1 MELIAYI
8 RLFRKWFWLLFL
20 GAFLAAGAAYLLR
33 SNQPDVY
40 TASVTVSV
48 GGIMDS
54 PNPDLNDLYT
64 GVQLV
69 ENYAVLAKTYGVL
82 EAAVEAGN
90 FPVSP
95 GALGGMLSTRII
107 ENTSLLVLQI
117 QYTDPVLAADMANE
131 VARQLIIN
139 SPTNLTP
146 EQQSQ
151 IDLATAEIDRLR
163 EELQSLRLQLNA
175 IDSQLATTLD
185 PAAVEELREQR
196 TVIADQVIQTS
207 SNIAQFSSN
216 ITSLQRRTN
225 SLDIVEEA
233 RVPTAPIGS
242 SVFSQVILAAI
253 VGGALAAGVALLI
266 EYLDDTLHSPEE
278 ATLALALPTLA
289 AITRFGKARDPY
301 PQRLITFRD
310 PGSPISEEYRTLRT
324 NLLFSSNGS
333 VTKGVYIISSP
344 GPSEGK
350 SVTTANLAVT
360 MAVAGW
366 RVLLIDAD
374 LRRPKLHD
382 VFELDNSVGLS
393 TLLAVDPGESF
404 EGTGRA
410 SVQQTLNECIRL
422 TEIPNLNV
430 ITSGYIPLNPTE
442 VLGSVAMQR
451 WFQELQASGQF
462 DIVLFDTPPVLV
474 VADSLVLAST
484 LDVPLVLVIEAGQTR
499 RGAALRAKEQL
510 TQLGITVSGLV
521 LNAVNPRDKGG
532 YGYGYDYYYYYG
544 DGKPGAQK

>member
-20 GAFLAAGAAYLLR
+20 GAFLAAGAAYLFR
-33 SNQPDVY
+33 SNEPDVY
-40 TASVTVSV
+40 QAKVTVSV
-48 GGIMDS
+48 GGIMDA
-54 PNPDLNDLYT
+54 PNPELNDLRT
-64 GVQLV
+64 GVELV
-69 ENYAVLAKTYGVL
+69 QNYAVLAKTYDVL
-82 EAAVEAGN
+82 EATVEAGD
-90 FPVSP
+90 FPVTP
-95 GALGGMLSTRII
+95 GELGNMLSTRVID
-107 ENTSLLVLQI
+107 NTSLLVLEI
-117 QYTDPVLAADMANE
+117 EYTDPVLAADMVNE
-131 VARQLIIN
+131 VARQLIVN

-163 EELQSLRLQLNA
+163 EELQQLRLQLNA

-185 PAAVEELREQR
+185 PATVEDLREQR
-196 TVIADQVIQTS
+196 NVIADQVIQTS
-207 SNIAQFSSN
+207 SNIAQFSAN
-216 ITSLQRRTN
+216 ITTLQRRTN
-225 SLDIVEEA
+225 SLDIVEQA
-233 RVPTAPIGS
+233 RVPTTPIGS

-266 EYLDDTLHSPEE
+266 EYLDDTIHSPEE
-278 ATLALALPTLA
+278 ATQSLALPTLA
-289 AITRFGKARDPY
+289 AITRFGKARDSY

-333 VTKGVYIISSP
+333 VTKGVYIVSSP

-350 SVTTANLAVT
+350 SITTANLAVT

-374 LRRPKLHD
+374 LRRPRVHD
-382 VFELDNSVGLS
+382 IFDLENSVGLS
-393 TLLAVDPGESF
+393 TLLAVDPGEPF
-404 EGTGRA
+404 EGTGKA
-410 SVQQTLNECIRL
+410 NAQQTLDECIRP
-422 TEIPNLNV
+422 TEIPNLSV

-451 WFQELQASGQF
+451 WFQELHASGEF

-484 LDVPLVLVIEAGQTR
+484 LEVPMVLVLEAGQTR

-510 TQLGITVSGLV
+510 TQLGISVSGLV

-532 YGYGYDYYYYYG
+532 YGYGYDYYYYYS
-544 DGKPGAQK
+544 DAKPGAQK

>member
-1 MELIAYI
+1 MCI
-8 RLFRKWFWLLFL
+8 R
-20 GAFLAAGAAYLLR
+20 
-33 SNQPDVY
+33 
-40 TASVTVSV
+40 
-48 GGIMDS
+48 
-54 PNPDLNDLYT
+54 
-64 GVQLV
+64 
-69 ENYAVLAKTYGVL
+69 
-82 EAAVEAGN
+82 
-90 FPVSP
+90 
-95 GALGGMLSTRII
+95 
-107 ENTSLLVLQI
+107 
-117 QYTDPVLAADMANE
+117 
-131 VARQLIIN
+131 
-139 SPTNLTP
+139 
-146 EQQSQ
+146 
-151 IDLATAEIDRLR
+151 DR
-163 EELQSLRLQLNA
+163 
-175 IDSQLATTLD
+175 
-185 PAAVEELREQR
+185 
-196 TVIADQVIQTS
+196 VIQTS

-278 ATLALALPTLA
+278 ATQALALPTLA

-382 VFELDNSVGLS
+382 VFELDNSIGLS

-422 TEIPNLNV
+422 TEIPNPVSYTHLRAHETPEHTV
-430 ITSGYIPLNPTE
+430 CRLMLE
-442 VLGSVAMQR
+442 KKK
-451 WFQELQASGQF
+451 QELEHLPSPS
-462 DIVLFDTPPVLV
+462 LFSP
-474 VADSLVLAST
+474 
-484 LDVPLVLVIEAGQTR
+484 I
-499 RGAALRAKEQL
+499 
-510 TQLGITVSGLV
+510 
-521 LNAVNPRDKGG
+521 AV
-532 YGYGYDYYYYYG
+532 
-544 DGKPGAQK
+544 

>member
-20 GAFLAAGAAYLLR
+20 GAFLAAGAAYLFR
-33 SNQPDVY
+33 SNEPDVY

-48 GGIMDS
+48 GGIMDA

-69 ENYAVLAKTYGVL
+69 ENYAVLAKTFDVL

-90 FPVSP
+90 FPMSP
-95 GALGGMLSTRII
+95 DALGGLLSTRII

-117 QYTDPVLAADMANE
+117 QYTDPVLAADMVNE

-151 IDLATAEIDRLR
+151 IDLASAEIDRLR
-163 EELQSLRLQLNA
+163 EELQQLRLQLNA
-175 IDSQLATTLD
+175 IDSQLATTID
-185 PAAVEELREQR
+185 PVTAEDLREQR

-207 SNIAQFSSN
+207 SNIAQFSAN
-216 ITSLQRRTN
+216 ITALQRRTN
-225 SLDIVEEA
+225 SLDIVEGA
-233 RVPTAPIGS
+233 RVPTTPIGS

-266 EYLDDTLHSPEE
+266 EYLDDTIHSPEE
-278 ATLALALPTLA
+278 ATQTLAMPTLA
-289 AITRFGKARDPY
+289 AITRFGKTRDAY
-301 PQRLITFRD
+301 SQRLITFRD

-333 VTKGVYIISSP
+333 VTKGVYIVTSP

-360 MAVAGW
+360 MAMAGW
-366 RVLLIDAD
+366 RVLVIDAD
-374 LRRPKLHD
+374 LRRPRMHE
-382 VFELDNSVGLS
+382 VFELENSVGLS

-404 EGTGRA
+404 EGTGKA
-410 SVQQTLNECIRL
+410 NAQQTLTECIHP
-422 TEIPNLNV
+422 TEIPNLSV

-462 DIVLFDTPPVLV
+462 DIILFDTPPVLV

-499 RGAALRAKEQL
+499 RGAAVRAKEQL
-510 TQLGITVSGLV
+510 TQLGISVSGLV

-532 YGYGYDYYYYYG
+532 YGYGYDYYYYYS
-544 DGKPGAQK
+544 DSKPGAQK